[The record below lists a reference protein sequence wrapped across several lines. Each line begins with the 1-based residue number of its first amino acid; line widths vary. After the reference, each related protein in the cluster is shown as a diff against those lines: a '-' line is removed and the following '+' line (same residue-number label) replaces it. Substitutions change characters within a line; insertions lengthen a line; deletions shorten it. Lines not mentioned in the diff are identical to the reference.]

1 MKPIRLLLL
10 AALCGAASAVSRAEV
25 DVTISA
31 DIRLGR
37 VVAPPPPVV
46 EVVDVPVPNGPPPW
60 ARRGWF
66 TRERVYYFYP
76 EAEVYYRPADRMWF
90 YTDHGAWRASV
101 ELPVWVRVDLGH
113 NVQLSMATDR
123 PFERH
128 REVVVYYPR
137 SYFTHVRFKGPPPGH
152 AEPRGRGRD
161 DDDDRG
167 RGRGK
172 GHDRR

>member
-1 MKPIRLLLL
+1 MKPLRLFLL
-10 AALCGAASAVSRAEV
+10 AVLGGTAVATTRA
-25 DVTISA
+25 DIDITISA

-46 EVVDVPVPNGPPPW
+46 EVVDLPAPKGPPPW

-90 YTDHGAWRASV
+90 YVDHGAWRTSV
-101 ELPVWVRVDLGH
+101 ELPTWVRVDLGH
-113 NVQLSMATDR
+113 NVQLSMGTDR

-128 REVVVYYPR
+128 REVIVYYPR
-137 SYFTHVRFKGPPPGH
+137 AYFTHVRVKGPPPRH
-152 AEPRGRGRD
+152 AEPHGRD
-161 DDDDRG
+161 RDDDDRG
-167 RGRGK
+167 HGHGK
-172 GHDRR
+172 GRDRH